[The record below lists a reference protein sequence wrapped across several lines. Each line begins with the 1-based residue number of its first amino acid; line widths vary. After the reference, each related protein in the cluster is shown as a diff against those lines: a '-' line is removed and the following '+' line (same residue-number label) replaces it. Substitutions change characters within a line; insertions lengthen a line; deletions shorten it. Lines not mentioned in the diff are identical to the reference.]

1 MMAKRNVMLGMAV
14 LMWGTAGVPSPLLAQ
29 RDGERTSAT
38 TRSIAADTMA
48 RAEPGDVIRLR
59 IWREADM
66 SGDYTIDATGHV
78 TLPRLGATLVTSLS
92 PDSLQQMLV
101 AEYARYLKNPSVEVL
116 LLRRVRVMGAVR
128 TPGLYTADQT
138 MRVRD
143 VLALAGGAT
152 SEGRTDIVRL
162 QRDGHSTS
170 LSLTSAARTNE
181 VVLRSGDQLYVPERS
196 WFARNTPLL
205 AAIVS
210 VSGGLL
216 FAFATR

>member
-29 RDGERTSAT
+29 RGGERMSAT
-38 TRSIAADTMA
+38 TRSTAADTMA

-128 TPGLYTADQT
+128 APGLYTADQT

-162 QRDGHSTS
+162 QRDGYSTS
-170 LSLTSAARTNE
+170 LSLTSAARTDE